1 MSITASLAEF
11 SIPEIL
17 QFIEKGHKTGLLTI
31 RTESESQASKSSVHY
46 IWVYQG
52 SIVAAAMRLDQQ
64 GLVKLIE
71 ERQWLSDRVFDKVI
85 HWCCPVTE
93 PMGTYLKNQ
102 GVLRIAQLKELFYL
116 QVLQPV
122 STLFQLQ
129 DGILKFDHNVPIP
142 TREMTGLS
150 VSAGVLRH
158 CLLSDAN
165 PASLAPKTVAMPR
178 SLKLPLEPLVNYTGL
193 PKAVAQTTAL
203 LA

>member
-31 RTESESQASKSSVHY
+31 STKSASQASKSSVHY

-52 SIVAAAMRLDQQ
+52 SLVAAAMQLDQQ
-64 GLVKLIE
+64 SLVKLIE
-71 ERQWLSDRVFDKVI
+71 ERQWVSERVFDKLI
-85 HWCCPVTE
+85 HWCCPISE
-93 PMGTYLKNQ
+93 PMGTYLKSQ
-102 GVLRIAQLKELFYL
+102 GALRIEQLKELFYL

-122 STLFQLQ
+122 STLFQLK
-129 DGILKFDHNVPIP
+129 DGILKFDQNAPIP

-158 CLLSDAN
+158 CLLRHAT
-165 PASLAPKTVAMPR
+165 PASLALRTVAAPH
-178 SLKLPLEPLVNYTGL
+178 SFGLSLEPLVNHANL
-193 PKAVAQTTAL
+193 PKAVGQKAVL
-203 LA
+203 FV